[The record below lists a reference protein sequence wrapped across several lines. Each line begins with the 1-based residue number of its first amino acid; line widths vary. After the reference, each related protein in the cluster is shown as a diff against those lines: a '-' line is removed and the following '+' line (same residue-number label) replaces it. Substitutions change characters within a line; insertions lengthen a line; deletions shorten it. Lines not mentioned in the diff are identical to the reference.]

1 MMQVVRIRTVQSQ
14 VPAYFEDATV
24 KPRQWSTTTRAV
36 VIIICLVLIGIF
48 AYEIRPLIT
57 PLILAGLLAYTLNLA
72 VRYLNRR
79 TRLSRKWAVNLVY
92 FILAAIII
100 ATPSTLVPLA
110 VSQWET
116 LSVQLQASV
125 QQLQEFLAAP
135 LIIAGRQIP
144 IDQVL
149 AELTAMSTDFNSAFD
164 GALAVVE
171 TTSLNLIRLVIIF
184 VTGYYLLMDWHGLKR
199 WLLGLL
205 PEVERDDASRLL
217 SEIDNVWRSY
227 MQGTL
232 ALMIIMAVVFI
243 IIGYAI
249 GLPGA
254 VAVGII
260 TGILSMIPEIGPWI
274 AAAIAVLIAYFVG
287 SNHLPISNFWFAVL
301 VLGIYVVMTQVKS
314 IWLRPQVMRR
324 FMHMNTGLV
333 FLAIIGAALLQG
345 ILAALIVLPI
355 LATIGLSGR
364 YVRARLLDLDPWPD
378 DAEYQAA
385 GEASLAT
392 SGDEPEA

>member
-1 MMQVVRIRTVQSQ
+1 M
-14 VPAYFEDATV
+14 
-24 KPRQWSTTTRAV
+24 KPRQWSMTTRAV

-57 PLILAGLLAYTLNLA
+57 PLIFAGLLAYTLNLA
-72 VRYLNRR
+72 VRFLSRR
-79 TRLSRKWAVNLVY
+79 TRLSRKWAVNLIY
-92 FILAAIII
+92 FLLAAIII
-100 ATPSTLVPLA
+100 ATPSTLVPIA

-116 LSVQLQASV
+116 LYVQLQASG
-125 QQLQEFLAAP
+125 QQLQEFIAAP
-135 LIIAGRQIP
+135 LIIAGREFPIEQIFA
-144 IDQVL
+144 D
-149 AELTAMSTDFNSAFD
+149 LTAMTTDFNSTFD
-164 GALAVVE
+164 SALAVVE

-205 PEVERDDASRLL
+205 PDVERDDASRLL
-217 SEIDNVWRSY
+217 SEIDHVWRSY

-232 ALMIIMAVVFI
+232 ALMVIMAIVFI
-243 IIGYAI
+243 IVGFAI

-254 VAVGII
+254 VAVGIA

-274 AAAIAVLIAYFVG
+274 AAAIAILIAYFAG
-287 SNHLPISNFWFAVL
+287 SNHLPISNFWFAIL

-314 IWLRPQVMRR
+314 IWLRPRVMRR
-324 FMHMNTGLV
+324 FMHMNTGVV

-355 LATIGLSGR
+355 LATAGLTGR
-364 YVRARLLDLDPWPD
+364 YIRARLLNLEPWPED
-378 DAEYQAA
+378 SEDQSA
-385 GEASLAT
+385 GDT
-392 SGDEPEA
+392 SPTTPGDESEAQDTPSTTVKSA